1 MRPSSLRSEL
11 NQSTGPVIFVAAI
24 GSPGLNTLNSSKKN
38 VATLYI
44 KVKFVYICCMKK
56 NTTLEMVA
64 QSEKVSLY
72 SISFEKDRT
81 TEFERF
87 MLKFESESSLNR
99 DFLRIIYALQKI
111 MEEGALERF
120 FRPEGSM
127 KDNVCAL
134 PIESGKLRLYCLRL
148 SDRIL
153 IIGNGG
159 IKETRTYQEDET
171 LLGYVMDLQKFDLLL
186 KQYIEKGWLSVE
198 EKQISGA
205 DEMVFSI

>member
-1 MRPSSLRSEL
+1 
-11 NQSTGPVIFVAAI
+11 
-24 GSPGLNTLNSSKKN
+24 
-38 VATLYI
+38 
-44 KVKFVYICCMKK
+44 MKK

-64 QSEKVSLY
+64 QSDKVSLY

-120 FRPEGSM
+120 FRQEGSM

-159 IKETRTYQEDET
+159 IKETRTYQEDKT
-171 LLGYVMDLQKFDLLL
+171 LLGYVMDLQKFDSLL

-198 EKQISGA
+198 EKEISGA

>member
-1 MRPSSLRSEL
+1 
-11 NQSTGPVIFVAAI
+11 
-24 GSPGLNTLNSSKKN
+24 
-38 VATLYI
+38 
-44 KVKFVYICCMKK
+44 MKK

-64 QSEKVSLY
+64 KSDKVSLY
-72 SISFEKDRT
+72 SISFEKDHT

-127 KDNVCAL
+127 KDSVCAL

-148 SDRIL
+148 SDRII

-159 IKETRTYQEDET
+159 IKESRTYQEDKT
-171 LLGYVMDLQKFDLLL
+171 LLGYVMDLQKFDSLL
-186 KQYIEKGWLSVE
+186 KQYIEIGWLSVE
-198 EKQISGA
+198 EKEISGA

>member
-1 MRPSSLRSEL
+1 
-11 NQSTGPVIFVAAI
+11 
-24 GSPGLNTLNSSKKN
+24 
-38 VATLYI
+38 
-44 KVKFVYICCMKK
+44 MKK

-64 QSEKVSLY
+64 QSDKVSLY

-127 KDNVCAL
+127 KDSVCAL

-148 SDRIL
+148 SNQIL

-159 IKETRTYQEDET
+159 IKERRSYQEDKT
-171 LLGYVMDLQKFDLLL
+171 LLGYVMDLQKFDSLL
-186 KQYIEKGWLSVE
+186 KQYMEKGWLSIE
-198 EKQISGA
+198 EKEISGA

>member
-1 MRPSSLRSEL
+1 
-11 NQSTGPVIFVAAI
+11 
-24 GSPGLNTLNSSKKN
+24 
-38 VATLYI
+38 
-44 KVKFVYICCMKK
+44 
-56 NTTLEMVA
+56 
-64 QSEKVSLY
+64 
-72 SISFEKDRT
+72 
-81 TEFERF
+81 
-87 MLKFESESSLNR
+87 
-99 DFLRIIYALQKI
+99 
-111 MEEGALERF
+111 
-120 FRPEGSM
+120 M

-171 LLGYVMDLQKFDLLL
+171 LLGYVMDLQKFDSLL

-198 EKQISGA
+198 EKEISGA

>member
-1 MRPSSLRSEL
+1 
-11 NQSTGPVIFVAAI
+11 
-24 GSPGLNTLNSSKKN
+24 
-38 VATLYI
+38 
-44 KVKFVYICCMKK
+44 MKK

-64 QSEKVSLY
+64 QSDRVSLY

-99 DFLRIIYALQKI
+99 DFLRIIYALRKI

-127 KDNVCAL
+127 KDTVCAL

-159 IKETRTYQEDET
+159 IKESRTYQEDNT

-186 KQYIEKGWLSVE
+186 KQYIEKGWLSIE
-198 EKQISGA
+198 EKEISGA
-205 DEMVFSI
+205 DEMVFRI

>member
-1 MRPSSLRSEL
+1 
-11 NQSTGPVIFVAAI
+11 
-24 GSPGLNTLNSSKKN
+24 
-38 VATLYI
+38 
-44 KVKFVYICCMKK
+44 MKK

-64 QSEKVSLY
+64 KSDKVSLY
-72 SISFEKDRT
+72 SISFEKDHT

-87 MLKFESESSLNR
+87 MLKFESWASLNR
-99 DFLRIIYALQKI
+99 NFLRIIYALQKI

-127 KDNVCAL
+127 KDNVYAL

-159 IKETRTYQEDET
+159 IKEARTYQEDET
-171 LLGYVMDLQKFDLLL
+171 LLGYVMDLKKFDSLL

-198 EKQISGA
+198 EKEISGA

>member
-1 MRPSSLRSEL
+1 M
-11 NQSTGPVIFVAAI
+11 I
-24 GSPGLNTLNSSKKN
+24 SKQ
-38 VATLYI
+38 L
-44 KVKFVYICCMKK
+44 
-56 NTTLEMVA
+56 L
-64 QSEKVSLY
+64 SLY

-111 MEEGALERF
+111 TEEGALERF

-127 KDNVCAL
+127 KDTVCAL

-159 IKETRTYQEDET
+159 IKESRTYQEDKT

-198 EKQISGA
+198 EKEISGA

>member
-1 MRPSSLRSEL
+1 
-11 NQSTGPVIFVAAI
+11 
-24 GSPGLNTLNSSKKN
+24 
-38 VATLYI
+38 
-44 KVKFVYICCMKK
+44 MKK

-64 QSEKVSLY
+64 RSGKVSLY

-127 KDNVCAL
+127 KDSVCAL

-148 SDRIL
+148 SDQIL

-159 IKETRTYQEDET
+159 IKESRTYQEEKT
-171 LLGYVMDLQKFDLLL
+171 LLGYVMDLQKFDSLL
-186 KQYIEKGWLSVE
+186 KQCIEKGWLSVE
-198 EKQISGA
+198 EKEISGA

>member
-1 MRPSSLRSEL
+1 
-11 NQSTGPVIFVAAI
+11 
-24 GSPGLNTLNSSKKN
+24 
-38 VATLYI
+38 
-44 KVKFVYICCMKK
+44 MKK

-64 QSEKVSLY
+64 QSDKVSLY

-127 KDNVCAL
+127 KDSVCAL

-148 SDRIL
+148 SDQIL

-159 IKETRTYQEDET
+159 IKENRTYQEEKT
-171 LLGYVMDLQKFDLLL
+171 LLGYVMDLQKFDSLL
-186 KQYIEKGWLSVE
+186 KQCIEKGWLSVE
-198 EKQISGA
+198 EKEISGA

>member
-1 MRPSSLRSEL
+1 
-11 NQSTGPVIFVAAI
+11 
-24 GSPGLNTLNSSKKN
+24 
-38 VATLYI
+38 
-44 KVKFVYICCMKK
+44 MKK

-64 QSEKVSLY
+64 QSDRVSLY

-99 DFLRIIYALQKI
+99 DFLRIIYALRKI

-127 KDNVCAL
+127 KDTVCAL

-159 IKETRTYQEDET
+159 IKESRTYQEDKT

-198 EKQISGA
+198 EKEISGA

>member
-1 MRPSSLRSEL
+1 
-11 NQSTGPVIFVAAI
+11 
-24 GSPGLNTLNSSKKN
+24 
-38 VATLYI
+38 
-44 KVKFVYICCMKK
+44 MKK

-64 QSEKVSLY
+64 NSDKVSLY

-87 MLKFESESSLNR
+87 MMKFESDSSLNR

-127 KDNVCAL
+127 KDTVCAL

-159 IKETRTYQEDET
+159 IKESRTYQEDKT

-198 EKQISGA
+198 EKEISGA

>member
-1 MRPSSLRSEL
+1 
-11 NQSTGPVIFVAAI
+11 
-24 GSPGLNTLNSSKKN
+24 
-38 VATLYI
+38 
-44 KVKFVYICCMKK
+44 MKK

-64 QSEKVSLY
+64 QSDKVSLY

-148 SDRIL
+148 SDQIL

-159 IKETRTYQEDET
+159 IKESRTYQEEKT
-171 LLGYVMDLQKFDLLL
+171 LLGYVMDLQKFDTLL
-186 KQYIEKGWLSVE
+186 KQYVGQGWLSIE
-198 EKQISGA
+198 EKEISGA